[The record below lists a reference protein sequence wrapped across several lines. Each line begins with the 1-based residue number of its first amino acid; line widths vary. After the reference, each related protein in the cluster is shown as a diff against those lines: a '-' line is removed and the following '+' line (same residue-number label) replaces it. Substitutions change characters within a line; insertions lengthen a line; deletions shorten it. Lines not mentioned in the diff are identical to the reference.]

1 MTSTPP
7 KNTYPWDEYEAA
19 HQKTFSPPQVP
30 IKRVIPPG
38 VSEAAFAKAIQEFI
52 NVVGKDQVFVG
63 DALSHYIDP
72 FDIADDDE
80 TKRKV
85 PGAAV
90 CPSSA
95 EQVRAV
101 LQVANKYSIPLW
113 TFSRGKN
120 LGYGGPA
127 PRINGSVALDLH
139 RMNRILE
146 VNDEFSYCVVE
157 PGVSWREL
165 IDYCSQHGKKV
176 WPSTPSLSWGSVTG
190 NTVDRGT
197 GFGANFSHH
206 QSISGLEVMLAD
218 GDVVRTGQF
227 SINDSPNAFTSKFT
241 YGPSIE
247 GLFLQSNLGVVTKL
261 SLWMTPTPPAF
272 MECVLSAAE
281 FDQIEAMVDILG
293 PMRQSG
299 LIPGCVWFMG
309 CWEILSVRGQRADF
323 WDGDGALPAWRMK
336 EICKEQELP
345 YWVARWGFWGPK
357 RVIQAQFDEIKE
369 VVEKQQPALKLEGN
383 LFVGESGGLVD
394 NKRIPEINANFLTG
408 RASLVS
414 LPIIQWALPK
424 DGSGKG
430 AHGDYA
436 PIIPNSGRLVLD
448 WIKRSYEHYERFGFE
463 PMIDFFMHERHC
475 LMVNMFLYDQQSSR
489 DREAVSKL
497 YYAFHEE
504 SKRKSYGMY
513 RAHVNHMD
521 LIAGHSNFNNYAYN
535 RFVETLK
542 DAVDPN
548 GILSPGKSGIWPQ
561 RYRHLR
567 EAREQDIKRLS
578 NL

>member
-1 MTSTPP
+1 MTSTAP

-19 HQKTFSPPQVP
+19 HQHTFSTPNIP

-38 VSEAAFAKAIQEFI
+38 VTEEAFDQAIEALAA
-52 NVVGKDQVFVG
+52 VVGKDQVFVG

-72 FDIADDDE
+72 FDIWDDDE
-80 TKRKV
+80 SKRKV

-90 CPSSA
+90 VPASV
-95 EQVRAV
+95 EEVRAV
-101 LQVANKYSIPLW
+101 LHVANKFNIPLW

-146 VNDEFSYCVVE
+146 VNDEYSYCVVE
-157 PGVSWREL
+157 PGVSWKQL
-165 IDYCSQHGKKV
+165 IDYCAEHKKKV

-190 NTVDRGT
+190 NTLDRGT
-197 GFGANFSHH
+197 GFGTHFNHH
-206 QSISGLEVMLAD
+206 QSISGLEVLLAD

-227 SINDSPNAFTSKFT
+227 SIDGSPNAFISKFT

-272 MECVLSAAE
+272 MECTLSADE
-281 FDQIEAMVDILG
+281 FKHIEPMVDLLG
-293 PMRQSG
+293 PMRQNG
-299 LIPGCVWFMG
+299 LIPSCVWFMG
-309 CWEILSVRGQRADF
+309 CWEILAARGKRVDF
-323 WDGDGALPAWRMK
+323 WDGPGPVPTWRMR
-336 EICKEQELP
+336 ELCKELELP
-345 YWVARWGFWGPK
+345 YWTARWGFWGPK

-369 VVEKQQPALKLEGN
+369 LVEKTQPALKLNGTIFSGDN
-383 LFVGESGGLVD
+383 GGLVD
-394 NKRIPEINANFLTG
+394 NKSIPEMNAVLLTG
-408 RASLVS
+408 QSSLFS
-414 LPIIQWALPK
+414 LPTIQWALPK

-436 PIIPNSGRLVLD
+436 PHIPNSGKLTLE
-448 WIKRSYEHYERFGFE
+448 WIKKSYECYEKRGIE
-463 PMIDFFMHERHC
+463 PMIDFFMHERHI
-475 LMVNMFLYDQQSSR
+475 LMVNMFMYDQQNSR
-489 DREAVSKL
+489 DRKAVYDLYHDFHKLSKD
-497 YYAFHEE
+497 
-504 SKRKSYGMY
+504 RCYGMY
-513 RAHVNHMD
+513 RAHVNYMD
-521 LIAGHSNFNNYAYN
+521 LIAGHSSFNNYAYN
-535 RFVETLK
+535 RFVEKIK

-548 GILSPGKSGIWPQ
+548 GILSPGKSGIWPS

-567 EAREQDIKRLS
+567 EAHEAKKPSHL
-578 NL
+578 